1 MQTSCFAKTKN
12 HQRAVSIARSSPR
25 WFKGRRYM
33 QLAPPWSLVKME
45 DEKEY
50 TKEYRKILDKL
61 DPAMVLEDLGEG
73 AILLCWEKAGEF
85 CHRRLVAEWLE
96 EHLGITVNEI

>member
-1 MQTSCFAKTKN
+1 MQTSYFAKTKN

-45 DEKEY
+45 DEEEY